1 MFEEEARRALAY
13 VARGVS
19 VRIVGGPG
27 SGKSTVLQSIA
38 AGLEKAGVRVYSL
51 SGSRLLNETPFAGI
65 GALGLE
71 GRGQENGPLGVAN
84 VFAERLARR
93 GPRAIVVD
101 DIDELDKESAAVID
115 IVQTR
120 TQRPLVVT
128 LDDAPLYSGAS
139 VFTPARWPEATI
151 RLSPLHYDQVN
162 KLLAQTLGSP
172 PDVDLTTAVLMKS
185 GGNPRLVVRI
195 AQSAELSKQ
204 LVLHDG
210 QWSMSG
216 QTLWNE
222 YLQST
227 VQALLHGL
235 SADEWTGL
243 HTLSA
248 VGARPLGSLQPIVE
262 AGILDRLETR
272 GLVALTEDSSGAIW
286 VDVSP
291 HIVVD
296 YFRHAHARSSR
307 RVLADRISR
316 EIDSPVQRVKSSS
329 PEFLAELIR
338 DLRSEAGRGTAAT
351 RHFQEQLR
359 DLEESQFGVW
369 DSERTMSSAAAFLK
383 FYWGGPIDPSRIEQV
398 FSETEAVGA
407 DSGNHFF
414 FAMTRALWAIVN
426 GGQLAV
432 ATGILQAIG
441 QAHPDWKAEAQAF
454 ALYLEAS
461 FDRMPSNL
469 DETLDG
475 LSSQHPES
483 GVLPVI
489 RGILELYRFDAQA
502 ALLALDSAD
511 GFEIAASMEP
521 FVRGLALHIAGH
533 GEEALIFSLSQRA
546 AARRRLDQF
555 GFVANSYV
563 AVLAMTQQGLSE
575 EADRVMASVFALGR
589 PGFLANFLHDALL
602 RIAGLRVLA
611 SSGKNVPSLGIQAR
625 KDGADIGPLPGTG
638 KAVYELVTR
647 KYADP
652 ADFDE
657 KAAELVE
664 QQLDRGYITEAV
676 YASLFMLS
684 LYPGHKILETT
695 QRLLQENGVN
705 THAQFLAIAGAVRD
719 RDHQLLKILL
729 DQYEADLDLPAIT
742 RLLKSTSRRYLHKR
756 HYGLAK
762 TLQQIAS
769 VFENRFPSQGEQLTL
784 DTGGRP
790 QGLTAREKE
799 IAILAGSQ
807 HNPEIAALLGI
818 STRTVENHISRALG
832 KTGTTTRQALY
843 EHARNS
849 QTNGG

>member
-27 SGKSTVLQSIA
+27 SGKSTVLESIA
-38 AGLEKAGVRVYSL
+38 AGLEKAGVTVYSL
-51 SGSRLLNETPFAGI
+51 LGSRLLNETPFAGI
-65 GALGLE
+65 GALGLD

-84 VFAERLARR
+84 VLAEQLAQR

-101 DIDELDKESAAVID
+101 DIDELDKESAAVVD
-115 IVQTR
+115 IVQRR

-128 LDDAPLYSGAS
+128 MDDAPLGSGAS

-151 RLSPLHYDQVN
+151 RLSPLDYDQVN

-195 AQSAELSKQ
+195 AESAELSKQ
-204 LVLHDG
+204 LILRDG
-210 QWSMSG
+210 QWTMCG
-216 QTLWNE
+216 NTLWNE

-235 SADEWTGL
+235 SADERTAL
-243 HTLSA
+243 HTLS
-248 VGARPLGSLQPIVE
+248 VLGPRPLGSLKPVVE
-262 AGILDRLETR
+262 TDILDRLEMR
-272 GLVALTEDSSGAIW
+272 GLVALTEDSGGAMW
-286 VDVSP
+286 VGVSP

-296 YFRHAHARSSR
+296 HFRDPHVRSSR

-316 EIDSPVQRVKSSS
+316 EIDSPDRPVKTS
-329 PEFLAELIR
+329 PPELLAELIR
-338 DLRSEAGRGTAAT
+338 DLRNEAGAGTAAT
-351 RHFQEQLR
+351 QHFQDQLR
-359 DLEESQFGVW
+359 DLEESQFDVW
-369 DSERTMSSAAAFLK
+369 DSEKTMSNAAAFLK

-398 FSETEAVGA
+398 FGETETAGA
-407 DSGNHFF
+407 DPADHFF
-414 FAMTRALWAIVN
+414 FAMTRALWAIVS
-426 GGQLAV
+426 GGQLAA
-432 ATGILQAIG
+432 ATGILQDIG

-461 FDRMPSNL
+461 FDRMPTNL

-475 LSSQHPES
+475 LGSHHPES

-502 ALLALDSAD
+502 ALRALDSAD
-511 GFEIAASMEP
+511 GFEIAASVEP

-555 GFVANSYV
+555 GFVASSYV
-563 AVLAMTQQGLSE
+563 AVLAMTQQGLSK

-589 PGFLANFLHDALL
+589 PGFLVNFLHDAML

-625 KDGADIGPLPGTG
+625 KDVADIGPLPGTG

-652 ADFDE
+652 ADFDQN
-657 KAAELVE
+657 AADLLE

-684 LYPGHKILETT
+684 LYPGYKILETT
-695 QRLLQENGVN
+695 QRLLQENGAN

-729 DQYEADLDLPAIT
+729 DQYEADSDLPAIT
-742 RLLKSTSRRYLHKR
+742 RLLKSTLRRFLHKR
-756 HYGLAK
+756 HHGLAK
-762 TLQQIAS
+762 TLQRITS
-769 VFENRFPSQGEQLTL
+769 VFEDRFPSQGEQLTL
-784 DTGGRP
+784 DTGGQP
-790 QGLTAREKE
+790 QGLTARERE

-807 HNPEIAALLGI
+807 RTPEIAALLGI
-818 STRTVENHISRALG
+818 SPRTVENHISRALG
-832 KTGTTTRQALY
+832 KTGTTTRQSLY
-843 EHARNS
+843 EHARNA
-849 QTNGG
+849 QTNDG

>member
-1 MFEEEARRALAY
+1 MFDEETRRALAH

-19 VRIVGGPG
+19 VRIVGGRG

-38 AGLEKAGVRVYSL
+38 AGLERAGVTVYSL

-71 GRGQENGPLGVAN
+71 GRGQENGPIGVAN
-84 VFAERLARR
+84 VLAERLARR
-93 GPRAIVVD
+93 GRRAIVVD
-101 DIDELDKESAAVID
+101 NIDELDKESAAVID
-115 IVQTR
+115 IVQDR

-128 LDDAPLYSGAS
+128 MDDAPRYSAAS

-185 GGNPRLVVRI
+185 GGNPRIVVRI
-195 AQSAELSKQ
+195 AQSAELSGQ
-204 LVLHDG
+204 LVQHGG

-216 QTLWNE
+216 HTLWNE

-227 VQALLHGL
+227 VQTLLHGL
-235 SADEWTGL
+235 SADDWTGL

-248 VGARPLGSLQPIVE
+248 LGARPLSSLQPIVE
-262 AGILDRLETR
+262 ASVLDRLETL

-286 VDVSP
+286 VDVTP

-296 YFRHAHARSSR
+296 YFRDAHPRSSR
-307 RVLADRISR
+307 RVLADRGNR
-316 EIDSPVQRVKSSS
+316 KIDSGVRSVKGSA
-329 PEFLAELIR
+329 PEVLAELIT
-338 DLRSEAGRGTAAT
+338 DLRSEAGGGPAAT
-351 RHFQEQLR
+351 RLFKEQLSN
-359 DLEESQFGVW
+359 LEESQFRVW
-369 DSERTMSSAAAFLK
+369 ESDGTMSAAAGFLK
-383 FYWGGPIDPSRIEQV
+383 FYWGGPIDSSRIERV
-398 FSETEAVGA
+398 FSETDAVGA
-407 DSGNHFF
+407 DAGDHFF
-414 FAMTRALWAIVN
+414 FGMTQALWAIVN
-426 GGQLAV
+426 GGPLTA
-432 ATGILQAIG
+432 AIG
-441 QAHPDWKAEAQAF
+441 IVEAIGHAHPDWKAETQAF

-469 DETLDG
+469 DETLAAV
-475 LSSQHPES
+475 SSRHPES

-502 ALLALDSAD
+502 ALVALDSAN
-511 GFEIAASMEP
+511 GLEIAAGMEP
-521 FVRGLALHIAGH
+521 FVRGLALHIAGR

-563 AVLAMTQQGLSE
+563 AVLGMAERGLSK

-611 SSGKNVPSLGIQAR
+611 SSGKNLHSLGIQAR
-625 KDGADIGPLPGTG
+625 KDVADIGPLPGTG

-652 ADFDE
+652 TDFDK
-657 KAAELVE
+657 KAAELLD
-664 QQLDRGYITEAV
+664 QQLERGYVTEAV

-695 QRLLQENGVN
+695 QQLLHKHGVHS
-705 THAQFLAIAGAVRD
+705 HAQFLAVAGAIRD
-719 RDHQLLKILL
+719 RNHQLLKIVL
-729 DQYEADLDLPAIT
+729 DKYEADSDLPAIT
-742 RLLKSTSRRYLHKR
+742 RLLKSTSRRYIHTR
-756 HYGLAK
+756 HHSLAK
-762 TLQQIAS
+762 SLQQITS

-784 DTGGRP
+784 DTGGHP
-790 QGLTAREKE
+790 QGLTPRERE
-799 IAILAGSQ
+799 IAILAGNQ
-807 HNPEIAALLGI
+807 RTPEIAALLGI
-818 STRTVENHISRALG
+818 SPRTVENHISRALG
-832 KTGTTTRQALY
+832 KTGTTTRQDLY
-843 EHARNS
+843 EHARIS
-849 QTNGG
+849 QTHGE

>member
-13 VARGVS
+13 VDRGVS
-19 VRIVGGPG
+19 VRIAGGPG

-38 AGLEKAGVRVYSL
+38 AGLENAGFTVYSL

-84 VFAERLARR
+84 VLAEQLAQR
-93 GPRAIVVD
+93 GRRAIVVD

-115 IVQTR
+115 IVQRR

-128 LDDAPLYSGAS
+128 MDDAPLDSGAS

-204 LVLHDG
+204 LIFHGG
-210 QWSMSG
+210 QWRMG
-216 QTLWNE
+216 GHTLWNE

-227 VQALLHGL
+227 VQELLHGL
-235 SADEWTGL
+235 SADERTAL
-243 HTLSA
+243 HTLSV
-248 VGARPLGSLQPIVE
+248 VGARPLGSLKPVVE
-262 AGILDRLETR
+262 ADILDRLEMR
-272 GLVALTEDSSGAIW
+272 GLVALAEDSGGAIW
-286 VDVSP
+286 VSVSP

-296 YFRHAHARSSR
+296 HFRDPHVRSSR
-307 RVLADRISR
+307 RVLADRSNR
-316 EIDSPVQRVKSSS
+316 EIDSHDRPLKSSS
-329 PEFLAELIR
+329 PELLAELIR
-338 DLRSEAGRGTAAT
+338 DLRSEAGGGTAAT
-351 RHFQEQLR
+351 QHFQEQLR
-359 DLEESQFGVW
+359 ELEESQFSVW
-369 DSERTMSSAAAFLK
+369 ESEKTMSNAAAFLK
-383 FYWGGPIDPSRIEQV
+383 FYWGGPIDPSRIEHV

-407 DSGNHFF
+407 DSGDHFF
-414 FAMTRALWAIVN
+414 FAMTRALWVIVN

-454 ALYLEAS
+454 ALYLQAS

-469 DETLDG
+469 DETLDR
-475 LSSQHPES
+475 LRSHHPES

-511 GFEIAASMEP
+511 GFEIASSMEP
-521 FVRGLALHIAGH
+521 FVRGLALHIAGQS
-533 GEEALIFSLSQRA
+533 EEALIFSLSQRA
-546 AARRRLDQF
+546 AARHRLDQF
-555 GFVANSYV
+555 AFVANSYV
-563 AVLAMTQQGLSE
+563 AVLAMAEQGLSK
-575 EADRVMASVFALGR
+575 EAERVMASVFALGR
-589 PGFLANFLHDALL
+589 PGFLVSFLHDALL

-625 KDGADIGPLPGTG
+625 KDVADVGPLPGTG

-652 ADFDE
+652 AEFDE
-657 KAAELVE
+657 KAADLLE
-664 QQLDRGYITEAV
+664 QQMDRGYITEAV

-695 QRLLQENGVN
+695 QRLLQENGV
-705 THAQFLAIAGAVRD
+705 TSHARFLAIAGAVRD

-729 DQYEADLDLPAIT
+729 DQYEVDSDLPAIT

-756 HYGLAK
+756 HHGLAK
-762 TLQQIAS
+762 TLQRITS

-784 DTGGRP
+784 DTGGQP
-790 QGLTAREKE
+790 PGLTAREKE

-807 HNPEIAALLGI
+807 RTPEIAVLLGI

-849 QTNGG
+849 QTSGG